1 MPESLGS
8 SAVKPRPIPYLGRPQ
23 LIREALGLRVSL
35 ASYPPCTQRL
45 HVHERASISI
55 LVSGQGVDRSRRQT
69 YDQPP
74 LTAVFHPTSEPH
86 ANDIGP
92 GGVVGLTLE
101 MPAAW
106 LDAHGLTEKALGG
119 YRVIACDVHSR
130 LACLSLLAATARD
143 GRGAANDLETQA
155 LELLELLLPPNVGP
169 DGGPSPPWLS
179 RGEEFLRTHFRSSI
193 GLRQV
198 AREAGVHPIHFARVF
213 RGRHGR
219 PVSAYLRSLRL
230 TAAGELIV
238 TGDQPLAQVA
248 SGAGFADQ
256 PHMTRCF
263 SRVIGLSPGAFRWLL
278 HPTRTAPL
286 GVKRERPAAVGP
298 MRILRRNRA

>member
-1 MPESLGS
+1 
-8 SAVKPRPIPYLGRPQ
+8 
-23 LIREALGLRVSL
+23 VSL
-35 ASYPPCTQRL
+35 ASYPACTQRL

-55 LVSGQGVDRSRRQT
+55 LVSGQGVDRSRRQN

-92 GGVVGLTLE
+92 RGVVGLTLE
-101 MPAAW
+101 MPSAW
-106 LDAHGLTEKALGG
+106 LEAYGLTERALGG
-119 YRVIACDVHSR
+119 YRVIARDVHSR

-143 GRGAANDLETQA
+143 GCGAANDLETHA
-155 LELLELLLPPNVGP
+155 LELLELLVLPNVGP
-169 DGGPSPPWLS
+169 EGGPPPPWLS

-193 GLRQV
+193 GLSRV

-213 RGRHGR
+213 RGRHGW
-219 PVSAYLRSLRL
+219 PVSAYLQSLRL

-238 TGDQPLAQVA
+238 AGDQPLARIA
-248 SGAGFADQ
+248 SGTGFADQ

-263 SRVIGLSPGAFRWLL
+263 SRVVGLSPGAFRWLL
-278 HPTRTAPL
+278 HPARTASP
-286 GVKRERPAAVGP
+286 GVKRNRSAAVGP
-298 MRILRRNRA
+298 MQIPRRNRA